1 MAKKLNTSN
10 ILSIAKQEFSFRK
23 IVVTT
28 PDKQE
33 FEVQIQEKLNDTTI
47 MNLISDLVERSN
59 YCTKNNI
66 EFNEVLHTYI
76 LLIRYFTDIKFSTY
90 KSTEKNLSQDIQI
103 INGLI
108 DLGLF
113 KQIISHF
120 DKETMEKIQGSMDS
134 YAKQLNQVS
143 NNKLKEILENEFQA
157 EIEIKN
163 EEEL

>member
-23 IVVTT
+23 IIVTT

-33 FEVQIQEKLNDTTI
+33 FEVQIQEKLNNTTI

-59 YCTKNNI
+59 YCTNNNI

-76 LLIRYFTDIKFSTY
+76 LLIRYFTDIKFNTY
-90 KSTEKNLSQDIQI
+90 KSIKKNLSQDIQI

-113 KQIISHF
+113 DQIMNHF
-120 DKETMEKIQGSMDS
+120 DIDTMNKIQE
-134 YAKQLNQVS
+134 ALNKQSKAMQIVANNQ
-143 NNKLKEILENEFQA
+143 LKQMIEDEYQTKDELENE
-157 EIEIKN
+157 
-163 EEEL
+163 

>member
-23 IVVTT
+23 IIVTT

-76 LLIRYFTDIKFSTY
+76 LLIRYFTDIKFNTY
-90 KSTEKNLSQDIQI
+90 KSTEKNLSQDILI

-108 DLGLF
+108 DLGIFDQIMNHFDIDTMNKIQEALNKQSKAMQIVANNQL
-113 KQIISHF
+113 KQII
-120 DKETMEKIQGSMDS
+120 DDEYQ
-134 YAKQLNQVS
+134 AKN
-143 NNKLKEILENEFQA
+143 ELENE
-157 EIEIKN
+157 
-163 EEEL
+163 

>member
-23 IVVTT
+23 IIVIT

-33 FEVQIQEKLNDTTI
+33 FEVQIQEKLNDTNI

-76 LLIRYFTDIKFSTY
+76 LLIRYFTDIKFNTY

-108 DLGLF
+108 DLGIFDQIMNHFDIDTMNKIQEALNKQSKAMQIVANNQL
-113 KQIISHF
+113 KQII
-120 DKETMEKIQGSMDS
+120 DDEYQ
-134 YAKQLNQVS
+134 AKN
-143 NNKLKEILENEFQA
+143 ELENE
-157 EIEIKN
+157 
-163 EEEL
+163 